1 MASLLAGK
9 AGLFLDVAPIPM
21 FFYGIA
27 WWSYILLVDA
37 CAWRRCG
44 ASLLRSR
51 PGEFWFLAFWSVP
64 LWNLFELLN
73 FRLQNWFYVNT
84 PADQPLALL
93 FNFIS
98 YATVLPALFET
109 YLLLDAYGVANGIKM
124 RPRRIASVGLAG
136 SVILG
141 LGMLIAPLVWP
152 RVAFP
157 LIWGFAIF
165 LGEPLC
171 YWASPRTVSLARQLE
186 RGDPRPL
193 LRLLL
198 AGFVCGGLWEFWN
211 FWAYTKWLYTVPHL
225 EDLKWF
231 EMPPLGFLGF
241 PAFAVTSYVLV
252 NLLNVIRR
260 GRNWETSDSAGR
272 GTPLGIAVPAIA
284 LALAF
289 NGFTYAGIDR
299 WTVKSVAPT
308 LAAMEG
314 VPGDVVERLG
324 QSGVKTPPALLRHT
338 DTAERIT
345 WFSRQS
351 QVPEG
356 ELQTLRAAAALVDL
370 QGLGA
375 VNYNALRRLDIA
387 TVEELAQCV
396 PPLLLPRWRAAVAE
410 RPPSA
415 SQVALWIR
423 AARRQ
428 TGSAPPPPFA
438 FAGGDY
444 GSVTSN

>member
-1 MASLLAGK
+1 MASLLAGEV
-9 AGLFLDVAPIPM
+9 GLFLNVVPISM
-21 FFYGIA
+21 AFYGIA

-51 PGEFWFLAFWSVP
+51 PWEFWFLAFWSVP

-84 PADQPLALL
+84 PAEQTLAFL
-93 FNFIS
+93 FNFAS

-109 YLLLDAYGVANGIKM
+109 YLLLDAYRVASGIST
-124 RPRRIASVGLAG
+124 RPWRIASASLAG
-136 SVILG
+136 SAILG

-171 YWASPRTVSLARQLE
+171 YWASPRTASLARQLE

-241 PAFAVTSYVLV
+241 PAFAVTCYVLV

-260 GRNWETSDSAGR
+260 GRNWETADSAGR

-289 NGFTYAGIDR
+289 NGLTYAGIDR

-324 QSGVKTPPALLRHT
+324 RSGVTTPPALLRHT
-338 DTAERIT
+338 DTAERT
-345 WFSRQS
+345 TRLSRQS

-375 VNYNALRRLDIA
+375 ANYNALRRLGIA
-387 TVEELAQCV
+387 TVEDLAQCV
-396 PPLLLPRWRAAVAE
+396 PPLLVPRWRAAVAE

-428 TGSAPPPPFA
+428 TRPAPPPPSA

-444 GSVTSN
+444 GSMTSN